1 MVNHW
6 SASMIDTPQEGPR
19 GALMVLPLH
28 RADGWACIAWGGR
41 PSDGRHVIFALDG
54 PFRCRISARWPFTH
68 RILKE
73 ICNAAGKLARF
84 PAPFF
89 SNLPGLFV
97 ACDDA
102 HETDPFA
109 PGMATSTGR
118 GERGRDAGAECSAA
132 RLGIINPAA
141 PGGVGTP
148 GCGPESGRHSDRASA
163 A

>member
-1 MVNHW
+1 M
-6 SASMIDTPQEGPR
+6 
-19 GALMVLPLH
+19 
-28 RADGWACIAWGGR
+28 
-41 PSDGRHVIFALDG
+41 
-54 PFRCRISARWPFTH
+54 
-68 RILKE
+68 LKE

-118 GERGRDAGAECSAA
+118 GERGRVTGSECSAA
-132 RLGIINPAA
+132 RFGIISTAA
-141 PGGVGTP
+141 PGGEWQP
-148 GCGPESGRHSDRASA
+148 
-163 A
+163 